1 MTYWRRTGPVV
12 ILVAAGVLLVFFLF
26 GPLVYLVRVSI
37 LGCKREYKLFRRW
50 YAEAR
55 MNPFRAVWIYVKL
68 IAIGL
73 YGIVTRKK
81 VEPGE

>member
-1 MTYWRRTGPVV
+1 M
-12 ILVAAGVLLVFFLF
+12 
-26 GPLVYLVRVSI
+26 S
-37 LGCKREYKLFRRW
+37 
-50 YAEAR
+50 
-55 MNPFRAVWIYVKL
+55 PFRAVWIYVKL